1 MTTVTNFAPTVRA
14 PFQFQATLDGV
25 IYTVIVTWNLFGR
38 RWYVNVYAPDGSLA
52 LSTALVGSPTG
63 VTLQSL
69 SWAAG
74 KVTAV
79 AVVPHGYKVGTT
91 VQLTISGASPD
102 AYNGKVQ
109 AFITGAATFTY
120 PVAADPG
127 PATQFGAASYNID
140 LVGGH
145 FDTSTMVFRQAANQF
160 EVSP

>member
-1 MTTVTNFAPTVRA
+1 MTTITNFAPTVLA

-38 RWYVNVYAPDGSLA
+38 RWYVNVYAPDGSLK

-63 VTLQSL
+63 VTLQGL

-74 KVTAV
+74 MVTAT
-79 AVVPHGYKVGTT
+79 AAAPHGYKVGKT
-91 VQLTISGASPD
+91 VQLTVSGASPD

-109 AFITGAATFTY
+109 AFITGPSTFTY

-127 PATQFGAASYNID
+127 SATVFGAASYNID

-145 FDTSTMVFRQAANQF
+145 FVTSTMVFRQAANQF
-160 EVSP
+160 EVTP